1 MSAELLALVFTA
13 YSLLLFAVVWFTS
26 RKASNHD
33 YFIGS
38 RSSHWGLV
46 AYGMIG
52 ASLSGVTFMSV
63 PGDVF
68 NKNFTYFQV
77 VMGYVVG
84 YAVIAF
90 VLMPVYYKMQLTS
103 IYAYLGER
111 FGAVSHRTGSAF
123 FLLSRIIGAAFRMF
137 IVINVL
143 QEFIFDAF
151 GVPFLVTV
159 SVFMVLILLYTFKG
173 GVKTIIW
180 TDTLQTTFMLL
191 ALVYTVWLIAG
202 EHTSGISGIL
212 NVSKHTTIFNWS
224 ITDKDFF
231 WKDFLGGAAVAI
243 AMTGL
248 DQEMMQK
255 NLSCK
260 NLKEAQKNMISFTT
274 VLVFVNFL
282 FLVLGAMLV
291 YYAGKHGMA
300 INPKNTDAL
309 FPSIALKALGLIPG
323 LIFLIGLISAAY
335 PSADGALTS
344 LTTVFCF
351 DFLKLQ
357 DKKDKDASDIKRSR
371 QWVHLSFAVVLLAV
385 IVVFKAINND
395 AVVRNLFT
403 AATYT
408 YGPLLGLFTFG
419 MLTKRKLND
428 TLAWLPCI
436 LSPIICW
443 FLAKNSVDL
452 FGGYKFGFELL
463 LVNAAITFLG
473 LGIISKKPEVKSSEY
488 SANQSNS

>member
-13 YSLLLFAVVWFTS
+13 YSLLLFAVVWLTS
-26 RKASNHD
+26 RKANNHD

-68 NKNFTYFQV
+68 NKSFTYFQV

-103 IYAYLGER
+103 IYAYLGDR
-111 FGAVSHRTGSAF
+111 FGSVSHRTGSAF

-159 SVFMVLILLYTFKG
+159 SVFMILILLYTFKG

-202 EHTSGISGIL
+202 EHSAGISGIL
-212 NVSKHTTIFNWS
+212 DMSTHTSIFNWS
-224 ITDKDFF
+224 VTDKDFF

-282 FLVLGAMLV
+282 FLVLGALLV
-291 YYAGKHGMA
+291 YYAGKKG
-300 INPKNTDAL
+300 ITIDPKNTDAL
-309 FPSIALKALGLIPG
+309 FPTVALKTLGLIPG

-351 DFLKLQ
+351 DFLRLQ
-357 DKKDKDASDIKRSR
+357 DKKDNDAAAVKRTR
-371 QWVHLSFAVVLLAV
+371 QIVHLVFAVVLLAV
-385 IVVFKAINND
+385 IVIFKAINND
-395 AVVRNLFT
+395 SVVRNLFT

-419 MLTKRKLND
+419 LLTKRRIQD
-428 TLAWLPCI
+428 AMAWIPCI
-436 LSPIICW
+436 VSPIICW
-443 FLAKNSVDL
+443 FLAKNSMDL

-463 LVNAAITFLG
+463 LVNACITFIG
-473 LGIISKKPEVKSSEY
+473 LSLISKKAPIVS
-488 SANQSNS
+488 